1 MGGFTLVEGVIV
13 FSIVAIL
20 SMISLPPLHSLKV
33 NNDLELAE
41 ITIAQT
47 LRRAQTLS
55 RAVINDEIW
64 GVYIENGS
72 LTLFNGPNF
81 LGRNAIVDE
90 ISDLP
95 ATLTLSGL
103 QEITFTKLESIPQAT
118 GTIIITSSRNETRT
132 ITINQKGRVDY

>member
-1 MGGFTLVEGVIV
+1 MNGFTLIEALIV

-20 SMISLPPLHSLKV
+20 SAISLPPLYSLKV

-55 RAVINDEIW
+55 RAVANDEIW
-64 GVYIENGS
+64 GAYVEDGA
-72 LTLFNGPNF
+72 LTLFNGQSF
-81 LGRNAIVDE
+81 LGRDTGFDE

-103 QEITFTKLESIPQAT
+103 QEVTFTKLEGMPQTT